1 MSLRDLGESP
11 APPPQ
16 KVNAVTMALVG
27 TVLWVLGTVVA
38 AVAGSRGATLPEGWL
53 RVCLAGIG
61 LGALMLVWG
70 VFHERRAERSQRH

>member
-16 KVNAVTMALVG
+16 KVDAVTMALVG

-38 AVAGSRGATLPEGWL
+38 AVADTRGADLPEGWS

-61 LGALMLVWG
+61 LGALMLVWA
-70 VFHERRAERSQRH
+70 VFHERRARSQRR